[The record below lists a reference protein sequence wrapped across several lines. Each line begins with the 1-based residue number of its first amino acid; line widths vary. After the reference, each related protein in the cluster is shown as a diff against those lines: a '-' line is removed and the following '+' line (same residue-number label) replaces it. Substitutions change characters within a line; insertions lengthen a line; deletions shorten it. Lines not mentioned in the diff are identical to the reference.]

1 MQILLLY
8 ATFQKHNPFTFMNK
22 TLIKHLALA
31 SGMALLLASCSTDT
45 PPSPSRQS
53 HSQADS
59 AKFGAQFQGRQFIS
73 ESTPLAMSRG
83 VSTSGS
89 VTNTRDFVQ
98 QLRYVHKYS
107 KSIASGYGSTYDKMS
122 RWLAAGGNVKDLAR
136 YSIQPRQM
144 RGQDGYQNVLMTGY
158 FIPVIEAKS
167 RPQGEFRHPVYR
179 IPQGNR
185 KFSRAQIY
193 AGALAGRGLELAYSN
208 SQLDNFLMEVQGSG
222 FMRVDGQLRHFAYGD
237 KNGYSYTSVGR
248 LLVED
253 GEVEKEKMST
263 QAIKQWAARNP
274 SRLQGLLERN
284 QSYVYFR
291 EDPTFEV
298 KGSAGVPLVALAS
311 VASDT
316 NLVPSGSVLLVEMP
330 LIDYAGNWTG
340 KHELRLMVALDRG
353 GAVKGQ
359 HFDLYQGIGD
369 KAGHTAGLL
378 KHYGRVWILN

>member
-1 MQILLLY
+1 MYRKLLKPLAIMGTLGLIL
-8 ATFQKHNPFTFMNK
+8 T
-22 TLIKHLALA
+22 
-31 SGMALLLASCSTDT
+31 SCSTN
-45 PPSPSRQS
+45 PSSS
-53 HSQADS
+53 SQRTTYNETT
-59 AKFGAQFQGRQFIS
+59 KLGAQFNGRHYIDEAIPIAMTQGVNIN
-73 ESTPLAMSRG
+73 G
-83 VSTSGS
+83 KVI
-89 VTNTRDFVQ
+89 NTRDFVQ
-98 QLRYVHKYS
+98 QLRYVGTYS
-107 KSIASGYGSTYDKMS
+107 KSIAASYGTTYDKMS
-122 RWLAAGGNVKDLAR
+122 RWLASGGNVKDLAK
-136 YSIQPRQM
+136 YGIHTRQM

-158 FIPVIEAKS
+158 FIPVIEARS

-185 KFSRAQIY
+185 KYTRSQIY
-193 AGALAGRGLELAYSN
+193 AGALAGQGLELAYSN

-222 FMRVDGQLRHFAYGD
+222 FMRVDGQLRHFAYGN
-237 KNGYSYTSVGR
+237 KNGYSYTSIGR

-253 GEVEKEKMST
+253 GEIPKEKMST
-263 QAIKQWAARNP
+263 QAIKEWASRNP
-274 SRLQGLLERN
+274 SRLQSLLERN

-291 EDPTFEV
+291 EDPTFDV

-330 LIDYAGNWTG
+330 LIDNAGHWTG

-369 KAGHTAGLL
+369 KAGHTAGHL